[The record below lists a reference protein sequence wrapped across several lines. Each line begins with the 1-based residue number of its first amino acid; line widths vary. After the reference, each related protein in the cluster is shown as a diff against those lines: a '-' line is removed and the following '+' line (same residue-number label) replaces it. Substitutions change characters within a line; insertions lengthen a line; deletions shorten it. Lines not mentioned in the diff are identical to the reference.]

1 MKKQYIIYLVVG
13 IIILILV
20 AGGWYMFR
28 YRSCLKN
35 ISYVPPR
42 EQEEVVDGG
51 FSGLGLKRVVGH
63 PDKGDYYSFDFGLH
77 KFKTSED
84 AIRACMWK

>member
-1 MKKQYIIYLVVG
+1 MKKQHIIYLVVG
-13 IIILILV
+13 VLILILF
-20 AGGWYMFR
+20 AGGWYAYK
-28 YRSCLKN
+28 YRECVKKV
-35 ISYVPPR
+35 SYVPQR
-42 EQEEVVDGG
+42 EQEEITDGG